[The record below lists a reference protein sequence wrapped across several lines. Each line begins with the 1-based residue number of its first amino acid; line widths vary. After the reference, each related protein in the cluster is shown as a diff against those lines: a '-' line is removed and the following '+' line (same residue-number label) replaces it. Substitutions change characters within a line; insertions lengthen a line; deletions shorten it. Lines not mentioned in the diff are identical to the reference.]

1 MHKVKTTK
9 TLYDGLNEQPNLLGK
24 INPKCVLSYIYP
36 ARGLKKIQIG
46 LFLTQC
52 FLEYAEFQFIFVLRE
67 KQMEE
72 SGILFWAYFTKKQS
86 LVFIVSVHK

>member
-46 LFLTQC
+46 LFLAQC
-52 FLEYAEFQFIFVLRE
+52 FLEYAEFKFIFVLRE
-67 KQMEE
+67 RNKRKKAA
-72 SGILFWAYFTKKQS
+72 SFFGLILQKSKA
-86 LVFIVSVHK
+86 